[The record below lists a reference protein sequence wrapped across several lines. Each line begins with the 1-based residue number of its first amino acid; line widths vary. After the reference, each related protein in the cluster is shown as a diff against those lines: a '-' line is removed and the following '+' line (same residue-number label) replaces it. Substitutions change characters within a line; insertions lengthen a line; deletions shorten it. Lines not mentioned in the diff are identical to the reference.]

1 MNLLKFL
8 KKNKGRVK
16 KVIRSKQ
23 SNFFGIYFLY
33 SCNSSSSDGIGLTST
48 VNIGTNQADAIEITG
63 DIGQDVIGLSGDDL
77 IVGGAGDDVIRS
89 GLGVDRV
96 WAGDGNDVILLV
108 GQTSSDEY
116 TQGDIEEVLA
126 SVLTIDT
133 LNNNVDEVS
142 SPGEIIDGQGG
153 VDSVVIYG
161 TLDLTNV
168 TITNVEEVRIH
179 SEVTISD
186 NTFSGVT
193 RVIGDSTSTIIIN
206 SNASVNQVF
215 SSIKTVDSIAS
226 IELAER
232 VILTVNTLEEVQ
244 ILQQVGFVTGD
255 TGSVLDFT
263 SLEQSLIDTF
273 LADVFFEESTP
284 LTVMVRSSVVTN
296 LQEVREIVFSAFEG
310 RDVVVVDTSNVNL
323 DNHSLLSVNGQTITS
338 TFSSV
343 FSLSTNGVLTASFL
357 DFEGEERYSL
367 TFRNNDSNEVFE
379 YVLLVRDVLDLVS
392 QESIDSNLVAT
403 ATFVLFVKEAQNID
417 FQGLFD
423 DSGIVA
429 DNLIINSIIASN
441 GEVLSFNQSSFSYQ
455 VNIDSFLPTETFT
468 ISFTDSVT
476 QEIIERSLTIEL
488 RQEVQEGSI
497 ELIAT
502 GNNVDDILTAV
513 VSDINQIDLSSINY
527 VWFRDGVQNLDVA
540 GSTYIFTEG
549 DVGTE
554 ISLLVTYRDLIGLDT
569 VRATFDL
576 SILAENVLAPEIIID
591 GFSGEVSDSNSQLSE
606 TFLLSDSSFLVSI
619 ADVEIVG
626 EFGTFTIATSSD
638 SSQSSEL
645 FIWSYILD
653 TNAVAYRELV
663 ADELRIETFTIAT
676 TTPGDSELV
685 TISIVGAQDP
695 TVIIGETSLSI
706 TEANFFDEV
715 QLDYLS
721 RTLTVSDDDLG
732 ENRFV
737 QEINLA
743 ATSVVLRE
751 ESNPIN
757 VPDLEYGTLSIFENG
772 QYEFRNTD
780 AINSL
785 TETQQLELQFVVRTV
800 SGATETI
807 TITINGVNDTPIFPV
822 TDFELSELGQVE
834 VGRIGAIDP
843 EGGIVTY
850 SLGVG
855 GHTDLFSITDGVLS
869 FTSTPRVG
877 TFTASIIAESSG
889 LQTQEVLN
897 ITVLPSVIVPQ
908 APFFD
913 VNFDDLDNDDNY
925 VFSASE
931 DIEVGS
937 SLGIVSFVDFNS
949 NDSLSISVGSN
960 LVELQRISGT
970 NIADVILLEELDFEQ
985 SSTNLVTF
993 TVTDGTFASETIA
1006 TILVENVNESM
1017 PSVSLGNLFSS
1028 VSEGADTAIV
1038 TVSITDLDFPNAR
1051 LSDFT
1056 YNLTVEDNDLY
1067 SADDFIIDDNTGV
1080 ITFTAGNIDFSP
1092 LVVEETPVVVS
1103 VNLNVLDS
1111 QGGISFS
1118 TQRNFEF
1125 EINNTDNSLVQ
1136 VLEREVKV
1144 NFVTTSDS
1152 EIVLEDITS
1161 IFGGFEGIDL
1171 TGATY
1176 RISNILGDTQ
1186 VANFFSLNEN
1196 NDLVYNGNFVH
1207 DGSGLAIIADLRN
1220 GQDLLLNISF
1230 IPTFDIE
1237 SEVFGFTIFGSDNA
1251 GEYSLIG
1258 DDSNVN
1264 LLAGIGPLFV
1274 LDSNGEQAMT
1284 LDGTNEI
1291 NVADYLDGDI
1301 NNDDDFSS
1309 GANTP
1314 IRISGT
1320 STSAALESE
1329 NGFVFSVGTGSLS
1342 SDIAH
1347 GAVVQLLGSAEVEL
1361 IASGIT
1367 PSNVIV
1373 GSVSEATSGA
1383 VSGEAI
1389 TWYVSYDNIGRII
1402 TNTVSDV
1409 TSIIQGGSQEVLQ
1422 VVGVADKVAQI
1433 YDITESA
1440 RDFLFVDG
1448 SGILVSTLDVG
1459 MIGTLSIVEND
1470 ILFTTSS
1477 TTGSI
1482 EDFEIT
1488 VSDGTNSSAL
1498 ALFDFNVLPAGGS
1511 VPAII
1516 TGDLTGTAEITNMLL
1531 DATITIMSPSG
1542 DLRAVSNLIDG
1553 GDITIDNYLTTEEV
1567 GSSWTTQPNGGA
1579 DYFTAEENPVL
1590 TVNFDSAQRLNTI
1603 LFWFQDFS
1611 LIDETISAHNVRE
1624 FELEILNS
1632 EGVFVDGGTFN
1643 LDNLL
1648 SEPDLFSRGGVGTL
1662 EIILPQTY
1670 TTSQVR
1676 LTITDNYAGLTA
1688 LPYIASRGGDRVG
1701 GRELAFGNLNNVFI
1715 TGDLNHTD
1723 FDNANDV
1730 WQVVDTATASIEGYG
1745 TYTIDAIGN
1754 WTYIAHRSFVEDAL
1768 NSGQALR
1775 DSFIVFTEDG
1785 TSQIVNVVI
1794 NNEAPTIG
1802 GMIPT
1807 DITVTEDIK
1816 SEVDLSAV
1824 DFTDINGDCL
1834 TVSLT
1839 ADSGTFV
1846 ATSNVEVIIGGSG
1859 SEILTLTGSTSALNN
1874 YLDVISNIEYTG
1886 VSNIEGDNAAS
1897 FTITA
1902 NDGSFDS
1909 VISTVNLD
1917 IIPVNDV
1924 PTIGGIVP
1932 MGITVAENIA
1942 SNIDLSSV
1950 IFVDVDSDNLTV
1962 SLTSNSGTFAAISSG
1977 EVTVGGSGASTLTL
1991 EGSVSGINNYLG
2003 ITSNIEYIGDNDVNG
2018 EDVASF
2024 TIIANDGSLD
2034 SVISTVNLYFNDVP
2048 IIGGIIPSNITVT
2061 EDIVSEVDLSGVV
2074 FTDVDSD
2081 NLTVTLTADSGTF
2094 VATSTGEVIVGGSGN
2109 EVLTLTGSISD
2120 LNNYLDITS
2129 NIEYTGASDVTGDD
2143 VASFTIT
2150 ANDGSL
2156 DSVISTVNLDIIPVN
2171 DVPTIDG
2178 IPTDITVTEDTASE
2192 VDLSL
2197 VYFSDIDSDNLTVSL
2212 TADTGTFVATSTG
2225 EVTVGGSGSEVLTL
2239 AGNTIDLNNYL
2250 DITSNIEYT
2259 GVRDVTGDN
2268 AASFTIVA
2276 NDESLNSVV
2285 STVNLDIIGLVNDEA
2300 QIAGDLTGTAEI
2312 SNVAEILSD
2321 WTITIMS
2328 PSGDFRPV
2336 SNIVDGDITIDNYST
2351 TQTRGDIW
2359 TTNANGSSID
2369 YFVAGE
2375 NPVITVDFG
2384 SVQTLNTI
2392 LVWAQGIGEIVPH
2405 TAREFDVEILN
2416 SEGVFVDGGTYNFDD
2431 LGAAEAFSAGTSLEI
2446 ILSQTYT
2453 TSQVRLTITDNY
2465 AGLGSLSYV
2474 ESNVGNR
2481 VALGELVF
2489 ANLNDT
2495 SITGDLNHTDVDI
2508 NNADDVW
2515 QVVDT
2520 ATASIEGYGTYTIDV
2535 AGNWTYIV
2543 GNNNAVANAI
2553 STGEE
2558 LTDSFTVFTED
2569 GTSQLVTVT
2578 INNPLF
2584 ITGTNGAD
2592 TLIGGSGDNTIEGLA
2607 GADTL
2612 TGGAGADTFVYTDAD
2627 VGATNIDTITDFV
2640 SGEDKID
2647 LSGVSSL
2654 ASSSSL
2660 ASVISTIGEGAILPD
2675 DLLAYTN
2682 AGTTALYID
2691 ADNDGT
2697 FNVANDIQIEFSNGV
2712 SFVIGDFIF

>member
-1 MNLLKFL
+1 MLKFKKGKSMNLLKFL
-8 KKNKGRVK
+8 KENKGRVK

-116 TQGDIEEVLA
+116 TQGDIEKVLA

-168 TITNVEEVRIH
+168 AITNVEEVRIH

-206 SNASVNQVF
+206 SNASVSQVF
-215 SSIKTVDSIAS
+215 SSIKTVDSIVS
-226 IELAER
+226 IEIAER

-244 ILQQVGFVTGD
+244 ILQQVGFVTGG

-296 LQEVREIVFSAFEG
+296 LQQVREIAFSAFEG
-310 RDVVVVDTSNVNL
+310 RDVVVDTSNVNL

-357 DFEGEERYSL
+357 DFEGEERYNL

-379 YVLLVRDVLDLVS
+379 HVLLVRDVLDFVS

-403 ATFVLFVKEAQNID
+403 ATFVPFVKEAQNID

-488 RQEVQEGSI
+488 RQEIQEGSI

-591 GFSGEVSDSNSQLSE
+591 SFSGEVSDSNSQLSE
-606 TFLLSDSSFLVSI
+606 TFLLSDPSFLVSI

-626 EFGTFTIATSSD
+626 EFGNFTIATSSD

-663 ADELRIETFTIAT
+663 ADELRIETFTIVT

-732 ENRFV
+732 ENKFV

-822 TDFELSELGQVE
+822 TYFELSELGQVE

-1006 TILVENVNESM
+1006 TILVENVNENM
-1017 PSVSLGNLFSS
+1017 PSVSLGNLVSS

-1067 SADDFIIDDNTGV
+1067 SADDFTIDDNTGV
-1080 ITFTAGNIDFSP
+1080 ITFTAGNIDSSP
-1092 LVVEETPVVVS
+1092 LGAEEVPVVVS
-1103 VNLNVLDS
+1103 ANLNVLDS

-1125 EINNTDNSLVQ
+1125 EINNTDNSLAR
-1136 VLEREVKV
+1136 VLDREVKV

-1152 EIVLEDITS
+1152 EVVLEDISS
-1161 IFGGFEGIDL
+1161 IFEGFEGIDL

-1220 GQDLLLNISF
+1220 GQDLFLNISF
-1230 IPTFDIE
+1230 IPTFDLE
-1237 SEVFGFTIFGSDNA
+1237 STVFGFTQFGGDNV
-1251 GEYSLIG
+1251 GEYTLIG
-1258 DDSNVN
+1258 DDSTVN
-1264 LLAGIGPLFV
+1264 LLTGIAPLVVINRF
-1274 LDSNGEQAMT
+1274 GE
-1284 LDGTNEI
+1284 LVG
-1291 NVADYLDGDI
+1291 NVGDYLDGDI
-1301 NNDDDFSS
+1301 NNDDDFFSD
-1309 GANTP
+1309 NNP
-1314 IRISGT
+1314 IRVVGA
-1320 STSAALESE
+1320 STETALASE
-1329 NGFVFSVGTGSLS
+1329 NGFVLSFGTGGFQTVR
-1342 SDIAH
+1342 AN
-1347 GAVVQLLGSAEVEL
+1347 GTFFELLGAPGVEF
-1361 IASGIT
+1361 I
-1367 PSNVIV
+1367 PSNNRLSNIIV
-1373 GSVSEATSGA
+1373 DSRSENTSGGISE
-1383 VSGEAI
+1383 SGPVR
-1389 TWYVSYDNIGRII
+1389 TWYISYDNIGRII
-1402 TNTVSDV
+1402 TDTVANA
-1409 TSIIQGGSQEVLQ
+1409 TSIIQGGSQEVFQ
-1422 VVGVADKVAQI
+1422 VVGIADKIAQI

-1440 RDFLFVDG
+1440 TDFLFVDG
-1448 SGILVSTLDVG
+1448 SGALVSTLNVG
-1459 MIGTLSIVEND
+1459 TIGTL
-1470 ILFTTSS
+1470 
-1477 TTGSI
+1477 
-1482 EDFEIT
+1482 
-1488 VSDGTNSSAL
+1488 
-1498 ALFDFNVLPAGGS
+1498 
-1511 VPAII
+1511 
-1516 TGDLTGTAEITNMLL
+1516 
-1531 DATITIMSPSG
+1531 
-1542 DLRAVSNLIDG
+1542 
-1553 GDITIDNYLTTEEV
+1553 
-1567 GSSWTTQPNGGA
+1567 
-1579 DYFTAEENPVL
+1579 
-1590 TVNFDSAQRLNTI
+1590 
-1603 LFWFQDFS
+1603 
-1611 LIDETISAHNVRE
+1611 
-1624 FELEILNS
+1624 
-1632 EGVFVDGGTFN
+1632 
-1643 LDNLL
+1643 
-1648 SEPDLFSRGGVGTL
+1648 
-1662 EIILPQTY
+1662 
-1670 TTSQVR
+1670 
-1676 LTITDNYAGLTA
+1676 
-1688 LPYIASRGGDRVG
+1688 
-1701 GRELAFGNLNNVFI
+1701 
-1715 TGDLNHTD
+1715 
-1723 FDNANDV
+1723 
-1730 WQVVDTATASIEGYG
+1730 
-1745 TYTIDAIGN
+1745 
-1754 WTYIAHRSFVEDAL
+1754 
-1768 NSGQALR
+1768 
-1775 DSFIVFTEDG
+1775 
-1785 TSQIVNVVI
+1785 
-1794 NNEAPTIG
+1794 
-1802 GMIPT
+1802 
-1807 DITVTEDIK
+1807 
-1816 SEVDLSAV
+1816 
-1824 DFTDINGDCL
+1824 
-1834 TVSLT
+1834 
-1839 ADSGTFV
+1839 
-1846 ATSNVEVIIGGSG
+1846 
-1859 SEILTLTGSTSALNN
+1859 
-1874 YLDVISNIEYTG
+1874 
-1886 VSNIEGDNAAS
+1886 
-1897 FTITA
+1897 
-1902 NDGSFDS
+1902 
-1909 VISTVNLD
+1909 
-1917 IIPVNDV
+1917 
-1924 PTIGGIVP
+1924 
-1932 MGITVAENIA
+1932 
-1942 SNIDLSSV
+1942 
-1950 IFVDVDSDNLTV
+1950 
-1962 SLTSNSGTFAAISSG
+1962 
-1977 EVTVGGSGASTLTL
+1977 
-1991 EGSVSGINNYLG
+1991 
-2003 ITSNIEYIGDNDVNG
+2003 
-2018 EDVASF
+2018 
-2024 TIIANDGSLD
+2024 
-2034 SVISTVNLYFNDVP
+2034 
-2048 IIGGIIPSNITVT
+2048 
-2061 EDIVSEVDLSGVV
+2061 
-2074 FTDVDSD
+2074 
-2081 NLTVTLTADSGTF
+2081 
-2094 VATSTGEVIVGGSGN
+2094 
-2109 EVLTLTGSISD
+2109 
-2120 LNNYLDITS
+2120 
-2129 NIEYTGASDVTGDD
+2129 
-2143 VASFTIT
+2143 
-2150 ANDGSL
+2150 
-2156 DSVISTVNLDIIPVN
+2156 
-2171 DVPTIDG
+2171 
-2178 IPTDITVTEDTASE
+2178 
-2192 VDLSL
+2192 
-2197 VYFSDIDSDNLTVSL
+2197 
-2212 TADTGTFVATSTG
+2212 
-2225 EVTVGGSGSEVLTL
+2225 
-2239 AGNTIDLNNYL
+2239 
-2250 DITSNIEYT
+2250 
-2259 GVRDVTGDN
+2259 
-2268 AASFTIVA
+2268 
-2276 NDESLNSVV
+2276 
-2285 STVNLDIIGLVNDEA
+2285 
-2300 QIAGDLTGTAEI
+2300 
-2312 SNVAEILSD
+2312 
-2321 WTITIMS
+2321 
-2328 PSGDFRPV
+2328 
-2336 SNIVDGDITIDNYST
+2336 
-2351 TQTRGDIW
+2351 
-2359 TTNANGSSID
+2359 
-2369 YFVAGE
+2369 
-2375 NPVITVDFG
+2375 
-2384 SVQTLNTI
+2384 
-2392 LVWAQGIGEIVPH
+2392 
-2405 TAREFDVEILN
+2405 
-2416 SEGVFVDGGTYNFDD
+2416 
-2431 LGAAEAFSAGTSLEI
+2431 
-2446 ILSQTYT
+2446 
-2453 TSQVRLTITDNY
+2453 
-2465 AGLGSLSYV
+2465 
-2474 ESNVGNR
+2474 
-2481 VALGELVF
+2481 
-2489 ANLNDT
+2489 
-2495 SITGDLNHTDVDI
+2495 
-2508 NNADDVW
+2508 
-2515 QVVDT
+2515 
-2520 ATASIEGYGTYTIDV
+2520 
-2535 AGNWTYIV
+2535 
-2543 GNNNAVANAI
+2543 
-2553 STGEE
+2553 
-2558 LTDSFTVFTED
+2558 
-2569 GTSQLVTVT
+2569 
-2578 INNPLF
+2578 
-2584 ITGTNGAD
+2584 
-2592 TLIGGSGDNTIEGLA
+2592 
-2607 GADTL
+2607 
-2612 TGGAGADTFVYTDAD
+2612 
-2627 VGATNIDTITDFV
+2627 
-2640 SGEDKID
+2640 
-2647 LSGVSSL
+2647 
-2654 ASSSSL
+2654 
-2660 ASVISTIGEGAILPD
+2660 
-2675 DLLAYTN
+2675 
-2682 AGTTALYID
+2682 
-2691 ADNDGT
+2691 
-2697 FNVANDIQIEFSNGV
+2697 
-2712 SFVIGDFIF
+2712 